1 MDAILECPKLSHE
14 NRGGAYV
21 PSEVLNPLPLEV
33 ANEAS
38 TTSIKVRFCGFTR
51 SPSARAST
59 FRRPRIAVWVVGE
72 VFCSVRNSCICSA
85 LQARSA
91 TPPPTTTATQTHR
104 SQPLKTQLTQPN
116 HRTNTQPMNKNP
128 AASLPPLHKPKQNPL
143 IQKQINP

>member
-72 VFCSVRNSCICSA
+72 VFCSSVRNSCICSA

-91 TPPPTTTATQTHR
+91 TPPPTTTDNPSPPIPTLKNPTH
-104 SQPLKTQLTQPN
+104 TTQP
-116 HRTNTQPMNKNP
+116 P
-128 AASLPPLHKPKQNPL
+128 HKHTTHE
-143 IQKQINP
+143 QKSGRLSPSSP